1 MPGCPPGM
9 GASSSSL
16 AMACMVDRTATMHG
30 AHSILHGEVIEFMEL
45 MHCWLV
51 PVYIFFSFMRI
62 IGDASAGRSSP

>member
-1 MPGCPPGM
+1 M

-51 PVYIFFSFMRI
+51 PGIYFSFLL
-62 IGDASAGRSSP
+62 